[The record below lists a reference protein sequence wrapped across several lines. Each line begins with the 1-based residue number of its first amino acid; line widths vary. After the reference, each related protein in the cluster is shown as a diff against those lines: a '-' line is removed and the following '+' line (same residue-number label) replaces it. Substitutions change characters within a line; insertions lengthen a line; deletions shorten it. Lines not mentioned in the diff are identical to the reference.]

1 MLKKGIIYKSTGI
14 WHLVKSGNIF
24 YKCRIK
30 GKLRLHNSKSTSPV
44 VVGDRVSF
52 ILDIENNSQ
61 GIIIEVQ
68 KRRNHIIRKS
78 VKLSKQFQV
87 IASNIDQIYLII
99 TLNYPITFTQ
109 FIDRILVTAEAY
121 RIPLNLVFN
130 KMDIYSSSE
139 KNEIKKLKNIYELIG
154 YKCYKISALN
164 KDSVNKVSKS
174 MKNKVNMIIGHSGV
188 GKSTLINTISPNLM
202 IKTSN
207 ISDLH
212 KQGQHTTT
220 YSEMFDLSDKIKII
234 DTPGIK
240 GFGLVDMD
248 SNEIKNYF
256 PEFKNLNGNCKYNNC
271 LHLNEPNCA
280 VINALN
286 LNKISESRYKSYLNL
301 IDENST
307 DRIKEMKAV
316 IQRVKKAKVL
326 INNLE
331 ERKIDFG
338 LVVLLGI
345 GNSDNEED
353 ADWLLNKVL
362 NIRIFND
369 EKDIMNLSLIDTNGS
384 IMIISQFTLM
394 ASTKKGNRPSYIN
407 AANHKH
413 AVPLYNYFIRKTSNF
428 INAPIVTGEFGANM
442 LVSIENDGP
451 VTIVIDSKN
460 KE

>member
-301 IDENST
+301 IDESST
-307 DRIKEMKAV
+307 YRIK
-316 IQRVKKAKVL
+316 
-326 INNLE
+326 
-331 ERKIDFG
+331 
-338 LVVLLGI
+338 
-345 GNSDNEED
+345 
-353 ADWLLNKVL
+353 
-362 NIRIFND
+362 
-369 EKDIMNLSLIDTNGS
+369 
-384 IMIISQFTLM
+384 
-394 ASTKKGNRPSYIN
+394 
-407 AANHKH
+407 
-413 AVPLYNYFIRKTSNF
+413 
-428 INAPIVTGEFGANM
+428 
-442 LVSIENDGP
+442 
-451 VTIVIDSKN
+451 
-460 KE
+460 

>member
-139 KNEIKKLKNIYELIG
+139 KIEIKKLKKIYELIG

-307 DRIKEMKAV
+307 YRIK
-316 IQRVKKAKVL
+316 
-326 INNLE
+326 
-331 ERKIDFG
+331 
-338 LVVLLGI
+338 
-345 GNSDNEED
+345 
-353 ADWLLNKVL
+353 
-362 NIRIFND
+362 
-369 EKDIMNLSLIDTNGS
+369 
-384 IMIISQFTLM
+384 
-394 ASTKKGNRPSYIN
+394 
-407 AANHKH
+407 
-413 AVPLYNYFIRKTSNF
+413 
-428 INAPIVTGEFGANM
+428 
-442 LVSIENDGP
+442 
-451 VTIVIDSKN
+451 
-460 KE
+460 

>member
-139 KNEIKKLKNIYELIG
+139 KNEIKKLKKIYELIG

-307 DRIKEMKAV
+307 YRIK
-316 IQRVKKAKVL
+316 
-326 INNLE
+326 
-331 ERKIDFG
+331 
-338 LVVLLGI
+338 
-345 GNSDNEED
+345 
-353 ADWLLNKVL
+353 
-362 NIRIFND
+362 
-369 EKDIMNLSLIDTNGS
+369 
-384 IMIISQFTLM
+384 
-394 ASTKKGNRPSYIN
+394 
-407 AANHKH
+407 
-413 AVPLYNYFIRKTSNF
+413 
-428 INAPIVTGEFGANM
+428 
-442 LVSIENDGP
+442 
-451 VTIVIDSKN
+451 
-460 KE
+460 

>member
-30 GKLRLHNSKSTSPV
+30 GKIRLHNSKSTSPV

-307 DRIKEMKAV
+307 YRIK
-316 IQRVKKAKVL
+316 
-326 INNLE
+326 
-331 ERKIDFG
+331 
-338 LVVLLGI
+338 
-345 GNSDNEED
+345 
-353 ADWLLNKVL
+353 
-362 NIRIFND
+362 
-369 EKDIMNLSLIDTNGS
+369 
-384 IMIISQFTLM
+384 
-394 ASTKKGNRPSYIN
+394 
-407 AANHKH
+407 
-413 AVPLYNYFIRKTSNF
+413 
-428 INAPIVTGEFGANM
+428 
-442 LVSIENDGP
+442 
-451 VTIVIDSKN
+451 
-460 KE
+460 

>member
-61 GIIIEVQ
+61 GIITEVQ

-301 IDENST
+301 IDESST
-307 DRIKEMKAV
+307 YRIK
-316 IQRVKKAKVL
+316 
-326 INNLE
+326 
-331 ERKIDFG
+331 
-338 LVVLLGI
+338 
-345 GNSDNEED
+345 
-353 ADWLLNKVL
+353 
-362 NIRIFND
+362 
-369 EKDIMNLSLIDTNGS
+369 
-384 IMIISQFTLM
+384 
-394 ASTKKGNRPSYIN
+394 
-407 AANHKH
+407 
-413 AVPLYNYFIRKTSNF
+413 
-428 INAPIVTGEFGANM
+428 
-442 LVSIENDGP
+442 
-451 VTIVIDSKN
+451 
-460 KE
+460 

>member
-61 GIIIEVQ
+61 GIITEVQ

-301 IDENST
+301 INESST
-307 DRIKEMKAV
+307 YRIK
-316 IQRVKKAKVL
+316 
-326 INNLE
+326 
-331 ERKIDFG
+331 
-338 LVVLLGI
+338 
-345 GNSDNEED
+345 
-353 ADWLLNKVL
+353 
-362 NIRIFND
+362 
-369 EKDIMNLSLIDTNGS
+369 
-384 IMIISQFTLM
+384 
-394 ASTKKGNRPSYIN
+394 
-407 AANHKH
+407 
-413 AVPLYNYFIRKTSNF
+413 
-428 INAPIVTGEFGANM
+428 
-442 LVSIENDGP
+442 
-451 VTIVIDSKN
+451 
-460 KE
+460 

>member
-52 ILDIENNSQ
+52 IVDIENKSQ
-61 GIIIEVQ
+61 GIIIEVK

-164 KDSVNKVSKS
+164 KDSVNIVSKS

-307 DRIKEMKAV
+307 YRIK
-316 IQRVKKAKVL
+316 
-326 INNLE
+326 
-331 ERKIDFG
+331 
-338 LVVLLGI
+338 
-345 GNSDNEED
+345 
-353 ADWLLNKVL
+353 
-362 NIRIFND
+362 
-369 EKDIMNLSLIDTNGS
+369 
-384 IMIISQFTLM
+384 
-394 ASTKKGNRPSYIN
+394 
-407 AANHKH
+407 
-413 AVPLYNYFIRKTSNF
+413 
-428 INAPIVTGEFGANM
+428 
-442 LVSIENDGP
+442 
-451 VTIVIDSKN
+451 
-460 KE
+460 

>member
-164 KDSVNKVSKS
+164 KDSVNIVSKS

-240 GFGLVDMD
+240 GFGLVDID

-307 DRIKEMKAV
+307 YRIK
-316 IQRVKKAKVL
+316 
-326 INNLE
+326 
-331 ERKIDFG
+331 
-338 LVVLLGI
+338 
-345 GNSDNEED
+345 
-353 ADWLLNKVL
+353 
-362 NIRIFND
+362 
-369 EKDIMNLSLIDTNGS
+369 
-384 IMIISQFTLM
+384 
-394 ASTKKGNRPSYIN
+394 
-407 AANHKH
+407 
-413 AVPLYNYFIRKTSNF
+413 
-428 INAPIVTGEFGANM
+428 
-442 LVSIENDGP
+442 
-451 VTIVIDSKN
+451 
-460 KE
+460 

>member
-99 TLNYPITFTQ
+99 TLNYPTTFTQ

-121 RIPLNLVFN
+121 KIPLNLVFN

-307 DRIKEMKAV
+307 YRIK
-316 IQRVKKAKVL
+316 
-326 INNLE
+326 
-331 ERKIDFG
+331 
-338 LVVLLGI
+338 
-345 GNSDNEED
+345 
-353 ADWLLNKVL
+353 
-362 NIRIFND
+362 
-369 EKDIMNLSLIDTNGS
+369 
-384 IMIISQFTLM
+384 
-394 ASTKKGNRPSYIN
+394 
-407 AANHKH
+407 
-413 AVPLYNYFIRKTSNF
+413 
-428 INAPIVTGEFGANM
+428 
-442 LVSIENDGP
+442 
-451 VTIVIDSKN
+451 
-460 KE
+460 

>member
-78 VKLSKQFQV
+78 VKLSEQFQV

-139 KNEIKKLKNIYELIG
+139 KIEIKKLKNIYELIG
-154 YKCYKISALN
+154 YKCYKISALS

-307 DRIKEMKAV
+307 YRIK
-316 IQRVKKAKVL
+316 
-326 INNLE
+326 
-331 ERKIDFG
+331 
-338 LVVLLGI
+338 
-345 GNSDNEED
+345 
-353 ADWLLNKVL
+353 
-362 NIRIFND
+362 
-369 EKDIMNLSLIDTNGS
+369 
-384 IMIISQFTLM
+384 
-394 ASTKKGNRPSYIN
+394 
-407 AANHKH
+407 
-413 AVPLYNYFIRKTSNF
+413 
-428 INAPIVTGEFGANM
+428 
-442 LVSIENDGP
+442 
-451 VTIVIDSKN
+451 
-460 KE
+460 

>member
-52 ILDIENNSQ
+52 ILDIENKSQ
-61 GIIIEVQ
+61 GIIIEVK

-307 DRIKEMKAV
+307 YRIK
-316 IQRVKKAKVL
+316 
-326 INNLE
+326 
-331 ERKIDFG
+331 
-338 LVVLLGI
+338 
-345 GNSDNEED
+345 
-353 ADWLLNKVL
+353 
-362 NIRIFND
+362 
-369 EKDIMNLSLIDTNGS
+369 
-384 IMIISQFTLM
+384 
-394 ASTKKGNRPSYIN
+394 
-407 AANHKH
+407 
-413 AVPLYNYFIRKTSNF
+413 
-428 INAPIVTGEFGANM
+428 
-442 LVSIENDGP
+442 
-451 VTIVIDSKN
+451 
-460 KE
+460 

>member
-44 VVGDRVSF
+44 AVGDRVSF
-52 ILDIENNSQ
+52 ILDIKNNSQ

-121 RIPLNLVFN
+121 RIPLILVFN

-139 KNEIKKLKNIYELIG
+139 KNEIKKLKKIYELIG

-220 YSEMFDLSDKIKII
+220 YSEMFDLSDKIKR
-234 DTPGIK
+234 
-240 GFGLVDMD
+240 
-248 SNEIKNYF
+248 
-256 PEFKNLNGNCKYNNC
+256 
-271 LHLNEPNCA
+271 HA
-280 VINALN
+280 
-286 LNKISESRYKSYLNL
+286 
-301 IDENST
+301 
-307 DRIKEMKAV
+307 
-316 IQRVKKAKVL
+316 
-326 INNLE
+326 
-331 ERKIDFG
+331 
-338 LVVLLGI
+338 
-345 GNSDNEED
+345 
-353 ADWLLNKVL
+353 
-362 NIRIFND
+362 IR
-369 EKDIMNLSLIDTNGS
+369 
-384 IMIISQFTLM
+384 
-394 ASTKKGNRPSYIN
+394 NRRRFS
-407 AANHKH
+407 
-413 AVPLYNYFIRKTSNF
+413 
-428 INAPIVTGEFGANM
+428 
-442 LVSIENDGP
+442 
-451 VTIVIDSKN
+451 
-460 KE
+460 

>member
-52 ILDIENNSQ
+52 ILDIENKSQ
-61 GIIIEVQ
+61 GIIIEVK

-121 RIPLNLVFN
+121 RIPLILVFN

-164 KDSVNKVSKS
+164 KDSVNIVSKS

-307 DRIKEMKAV
+307 YRIK
-316 IQRVKKAKVL
+316 
-326 INNLE
+326 
-331 ERKIDFG
+331 
-338 LVVLLGI
+338 
-345 GNSDNEED
+345 
-353 ADWLLNKVL
+353 
-362 NIRIFND
+362 
-369 EKDIMNLSLIDTNGS
+369 
-384 IMIISQFTLM
+384 
-394 ASTKKGNRPSYIN
+394 
-407 AANHKH
+407 
-413 AVPLYNYFIRKTSNF
+413 
-428 INAPIVTGEFGANM
+428 
-442 LVSIENDGP
+442 
-451 VTIVIDSKN
+451 
-460 KE
+460 

>member
-1 MLKKGIIYKSTGI
+1 MKKGIIYKSTGI

-52 ILDIENNSQ
+52 ILDIENKSQ
-61 GIIIEVQ
+61 GIIIEVK

-130 KMDIYSSSE
+130 KMDLYSSSE

-207 ISDLH
+207 ISNLH

-256 PEFKNLNGNCKYNNC
+256 PEFKNLNRNCKYNNC

-307 DRIKEMKAV
+307 YRIK
-316 IQRVKKAKVL
+316 
-326 INNLE
+326 
-331 ERKIDFG
+331 
-338 LVVLLGI
+338 
-345 GNSDNEED
+345 
-353 ADWLLNKVL
+353 
-362 NIRIFND
+362 
-369 EKDIMNLSLIDTNGS
+369 
-384 IMIISQFTLM
+384 
-394 ASTKKGNRPSYIN
+394 
-407 AANHKH
+407 
-413 AVPLYNYFIRKTSNF
+413 
-428 INAPIVTGEFGANM
+428 
-442 LVSIENDGP
+442 
-451 VTIVIDSKN
+451 
-460 KE
+460 

>member
-52 ILDIENNSQ
+52 ILDNENNSQ

-286 LNKISESRYKSYLNL
+286 LNKISVSRYKSYLNL
-301 IDENST
+301 ID
-307 DRIKEMKAV
+307 
-316 IQRVKKAKVL
+316 
-326 INNLE
+326 
-331 ERKIDFG
+331 
-338 LVVLLGI
+338 
-345 GNSDNEED
+345 
-353 ADWLLNKVL
+353 
-362 NIRIFND
+362 
-369 EKDIMNLSLIDTNGS
+369 
-384 IMIISQFTLM
+384 
-394 ASTKKGNRPSYIN
+394 
-407 AANHKH
+407 
-413 AVPLYNYFIRKTSNF
+413 
-428 INAPIVTGEFGANM
+428 
-442 LVSIENDGP
+442 
-451 VTIVIDSKN
+451 
-460 KE
+460 

>member
-44 VVGDRVSF
+44 AVGDRVSF
-52 ILDIENNSQ
+52 ILDIKNNSQ

-68 KRRNHIIRKS
+68 KRRNYIIRKS

-256 PEFKNLNGNCKYNNC
+256 PEFKNLNENCKYNNC

-301 IDENST
+301 IDESST
-307 DRIKEMKAV
+307 YRIK
-316 IQRVKKAKVL
+316 
-326 INNLE
+326 
-331 ERKIDFG
+331 
-338 LVVLLGI
+338 
-345 GNSDNEED
+345 
-353 ADWLLNKVL
+353 
-362 NIRIFND
+362 
-369 EKDIMNLSLIDTNGS
+369 
-384 IMIISQFTLM
+384 
-394 ASTKKGNRPSYIN
+394 
-407 AANHKH
+407 
-413 AVPLYNYFIRKTSNF
+413 
-428 INAPIVTGEFGANM
+428 
-442 LVSIENDGP
+442 
-451 VTIVIDSKN
+451 
-460 KE
+460 

>member
-164 KDSVNKVSKS
+164 KDSVNKVSNS

-307 DRIKEMKAV
+307 YRIK
-316 IQRVKKAKVL
+316 
-326 INNLE
+326 
-331 ERKIDFG
+331 
-338 LVVLLGI
+338 
-345 GNSDNEED
+345 
-353 ADWLLNKVL
+353 
-362 NIRIFND
+362 
-369 EKDIMNLSLIDTNGS
+369 
-384 IMIISQFTLM
+384 
-394 ASTKKGNRPSYIN
+394 
-407 AANHKH
+407 
-413 AVPLYNYFIRKTSNF
+413 
-428 INAPIVTGEFGANM
+428 
-442 LVSIENDGP
+442 
-451 VTIVIDSKN
+451 
-460 KE
+460 

>member
-61 GIIIEVQ
+61 GIITEVQ

-139 KNEIKKLKNIYELIG
+139 KIEIKKLKNIYELIG
-154 YKCYKISALN
+154 YKCYEISALN
-164 KDSVNKVSKS
+164 KDSVNIVSKS

-307 DRIKEMKAV
+307 YRIK
-316 IQRVKKAKVL
+316 
-326 INNLE
+326 
-331 ERKIDFG
+331 
-338 LVVLLGI
+338 
-345 GNSDNEED
+345 
-353 ADWLLNKVL
+353 
-362 NIRIFND
+362 
-369 EKDIMNLSLIDTNGS
+369 
-384 IMIISQFTLM
+384 
-394 ASTKKGNRPSYIN
+394 
-407 AANHKH
+407 
-413 AVPLYNYFIRKTSNF
+413 
-428 INAPIVTGEFGANM
+428 
-442 LVSIENDGP
+442 
-451 VTIVIDSKN
+451 
-460 KE
+460 

>member
-61 GIIIEVQ
+61 GIIIEVK

-139 KNEIKKLKNIYELIG
+139 KIEIKKLKNIYELIG

-301 IDENST
+301 IDESST
-307 DRIKEMKAV
+307 YRIK
-316 IQRVKKAKVL
+316 
-326 INNLE
+326 
-331 ERKIDFG
+331 
-338 LVVLLGI
+338 
-345 GNSDNEED
+345 
-353 ADWLLNKVL
+353 
-362 NIRIFND
+362 
-369 EKDIMNLSLIDTNGS
+369 
-384 IMIISQFTLM
+384 
-394 ASTKKGNRPSYIN
+394 
-407 AANHKH
+407 
-413 AVPLYNYFIRKTSNF
+413 
-428 INAPIVTGEFGANM
+428 
-442 LVSIENDGP
+442 
-451 VTIVIDSKN
+451 
-460 KE
+460 

>member
-1 MLKKGIIYKSTGI
+1 MKKGIIYKSTGI

-220 YSEMFDLSDKIKII
+220 YSEMFDLRDNIKII

-307 DRIKEMKAV
+307 YRIK
-316 IQRVKKAKVL
+316 
-326 INNLE
+326 
-331 ERKIDFG
+331 
-338 LVVLLGI
+338 
-345 GNSDNEED
+345 
-353 ADWLLNKVL
+353 
-362 NIRIFND
+362 
-369 EKDIMNLSLIDTNGS
+369 
-384 IMIISQFTLM
+384 
-394 ASTKKGNRPSYIN
+394 
-407 AANHKH
+407 
-413 AVPLYNYFIRKTSNF
+413 
-428 INAPIVTGEFGANM
+428 
-442 LVSIENDGP
+442 
-451 VTIVIDSKN
+451 
-460 KE
+460 

>member
-99 TLNYPITFTQ
+99 TLNNPITFTQ

-307 DRIKEMKAV
+307 YRIK
-316 IQRVKKAKVL
+316 
-326 INNLE
+326 
-331 ERKIDFG
+331 
-338 LVVLLGI
+338 
-345 GNSDNEED
+345 
-353 ADWLLNKVL
+353 
-362 NIRIFND
+362 
-369 EKDIMNLSLIDTNGS
+369 
-384 IMIISQFTLM
+384 
-394 ASTKKGNRPSYIN
+394 
-407 AANHKH
+407 
-413 AVPLYNYFIRKTSNF
+413 
-428 INAPIVTGEFGANM
+428 
-442 LVSIENDGP
+442 
-451 VTIVIDSKN
+451 
-460 KE
+460 

>member
-164 KDSVNKVSKS
+164 KESVNKVSKS

-307 DRIKEMKAV
+307 YRIK
-316 IQRVKKAKVL
+316 
-326 INNLE
+326 
-331 ERKIDFG
+331 
-338 LVVLLGI
+338 
-345 GNSDNEED
+345 
-353 ADWLLNKVL
+353 
-362 NIRIFND
+362 
-369 EKDIMNLSLIDTNGS
+369 
-384 IMIISQFTLM
+384 
-394 ASTKKGNRPSYIN
+394 
-407 AANHKH
+407 
-413 AVPLYNYFIRKTSNF
+413 
-428 INAPIVTGEFGANM
+428 
-442 LVSIENDGP
+442 
-451 VTIVIDSKN
+451 
-460 KE
+460 

>member
-99 TLNYPITFTQ
+99 TLNNPITFTQ

-139 KNEIKKLKNIYELIG
+139 KIEIKKLKNIYELIG
-154 YKCYKISALN
+154 YKCFKISALN

-188 GKSTLINTISPNLM
+188 GKSTFINTISPNLM

-307 DRIKEMKAV
+307 YRIK
-316 IQRVKKAKVL
+316 
-326 INNLE
+326 
-331 ERKIDFG
+331 
-338 LVVLLGI
+338 
-345 GNSDNEED
+345 
-353 ADWLLNKVL
+353 
-362 NIRIFND
+362 
-369 EKDIMNLSLIDTNGS
+369 
-384 IMIISQFTLM
+384 
-394 ASTKKGNRPSYIN
+394 
-407 AANHKH
+407 
-413 AVPLYNYFIRKTSNF
+413 
-428 INAPIVTGEFGANM
+428 
-442 LVSIENDGP
+442 
-451 VTIVIDSKN
+451 
-460 KE
+460 

>member
-52 ILDIENNSQ
+52 ILDNENNSQ

-130 KMDIYSSSE
+130 KMDLYSSSE

-286 LNKISESRYKSYLNL
+286 LNKISVSRYKSYLNL

-307 DRIKEMKAV
+307 YRIK
-316 IQRVKKAKVL
+316 
-326 INNLE
+326 
-331 ERKIDFG
+331 
-338 LVVLLGI
+338 
-345 GNSDNEED
+345 
-353 ADWLLNKVL
+353 
-362 NIRIFND
+362 
-369 EKDIMNLSLIDTNGS
+369 
-384 IMIISQFTLM
+384 
-394 ASTKKGNRPSYIN
+394 
-407 AANHKH
+407 
-413 AVPLYNYFIRKTSNF
+413 
-428 INAPIVTGEFGANM
+428 
-442 LVSIENDGP
+442 
-451 VTIVIDSKN
+451 
-460 KE
+460 

>member
-44 VVGDRVSF
+44 AVGDRVSF

-307 DRIKEMKAV
+307 YRIK
-316 IQRVKKAKVL
+316 
-326 INNLE
+326 
-331 ERKIDFG
+331 
-338 LVVLLGI
+338 
-345 GNSDNEED
+345 
-353 ADWLLNKVL
+353 
-362 NIRIFND
+362 
-369 EKDIMNLSLIDTNGS
+369 
-384 IMIISQFTLM
+384 
-394 ASTKKGNRPSYIN
+394 
-407 AANHKH
+407 
-413 AVPLYNYFIRKTSNF
+413 
-428 INAPIVTGEFGANM
+428 
-442 LVSIENDGP
+442 
-451 VTIVIDSKN
+451 
-460 KE
+460 

>member
-61 GIIIEVQ
+61 GIIIEVK

-78 VKLSKQFQV
+78 VKLSKQFQI

-307 DRIKEMKAV
+307 YRIK
-316 IQRVKKAKVL
+316 
-326 INNLE
+326 
-331 ERKIDFG
+331 
-338 LVVLLGI
+338 
-345 GNSDNEED
+345 
-353 ADWLLNKVL
+353 
-362 NIRIFND
+362 
-369 EKDIMNLSLIDTNGS
+369 
-384 IMIISQFTLM
+384 
-394 ASTKKGNRPSYIN
+394 
-407 AANHKH
+407 
-413 AVPLYNYFIRKTSNF
+413 
-428 INAPIVTGEFGANM
+428 
-442 LVSIENDGP
+442 
-451 VTIVIDSKN
+451 
-460 KE
+460 

>member
-61 GIIIEVQ
+61 GIIIEVK

-301 IDENST
+301 IDESST
-307 DRIKEMKAV
+307 YRIK
-316 IQRVKKAKVL
+316 
-326 INNLE
+326 
-331 ERKIDFG
+331 
-338 LVVLLGI
+338 
-345 GNSDNEED
+345 
-353 ADWLLNKVL
+353 
-362 NIRIFND
+362 
-369 EKDIMNLSLIDTNGS
+369 
-384 IMIISQFTLM
+384 
-394 ASTKKGNRPSYIN
+394 
-407 AANHKH
+407 
-413 AVPLYNYFIRKTSNF
+413 
-428 INAPIVTGEFGANM
+428 
-442 LVSIENDGP
+442 
-451 VTIVIDSKN
+451 
-460 KE
+460 